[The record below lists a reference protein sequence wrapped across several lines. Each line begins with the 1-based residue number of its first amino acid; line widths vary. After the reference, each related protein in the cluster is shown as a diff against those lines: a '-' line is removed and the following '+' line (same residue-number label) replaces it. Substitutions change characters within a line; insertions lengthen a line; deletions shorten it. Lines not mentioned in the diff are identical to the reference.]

1 MRFPIV
7 PVIVF
12 THVLIVSASLG
23 IIADVGCTIS
33 DCEGLLFNDM
43 SDQCFGSTDCSALG
57 NLGSVADSGITSSD
71 AYEMSINDA
80 SGTSPD
86 PDKVTIGIIAF
97 ITAIVLG
104 VVTVLVA
111 RLFSS
116 KKDDDQKEE

>member
-1 MRFPIV
+1 
-7 PVIVF
+7 
-12 THVLIVSASLG
+12 
-23 IIADVGCTIS
+23 
-33 DCEGLLFNDM
+33 M

-97 ITAIVLG
+97 IMAIVLG